1 MVLNLLK
8 KAALLSVE
16 LLNSERIKK
25 RIASNMQALL
35 SDDQVVQNVI
45 IGFDDKQIVIVTLT
59 NKKLYVIGDTIIHE
73 VNKEDI
79 YEISQAKGMLTSL
92 VELVTVKDDIE
103 SVFFKV
109 FTKKRAITTIENW
122 LK

>member
-1 MVLNLLK
+1 
-8 KAALLSVE
+8 
-16 LLNSERIKK
+16 
-25 RIASNMQALL
+25 MQALL